1 MPAFD
6 TYEYISDLEK
16 SGVGREQAEALSKA
30 HIKIFRDLME
40 EKLATK
46 EDLQSVKT
54 ELKQEIA
61 SVKTELKQEIA
72 SVKADL
78 EVLTYK
84 LTIRMGGMFATSIVI
99 LGALIRFG
107 H

>member
-1 MPAFD
+1 MQ
-6 TYEYISDLEK
+6 E
-16 SGVGREQAEALSKA
+16 R
-30 HIKIFRDLME
+30 
-40 EKLATK
+40 LATK

-54 ELKQEIA
+54 E
-61 SVKTELKQEIA
+61 
-72 SVKADL
+72 L